1 MKARFYLPTVLFAA
15 VLPLL
20 PAARAR
26 SFDMVAIA
34 EQTKKGTEVQPPMV
48 GVPAYYVAYDGGYIE
63 SGDPIAGQ
71 KPPTAAAIG
80 ADLREALASQGY
92 QPAPAQGSPSL
103 LLIYH
108 WGSINISTMEIP
120 RITKLKPNLRARI
133 YLGAPTFD
141 AATLENFLL
150 ARRAGPIAND
160 WAPVPGFLTPRIKDA
175 LDLAQDD
182 RYFVIVS
189 AYDFAAVARR
199 EPALLWRVKLSARS
213 VVSDMDEVL
222 PALLRGGAQYFGR
235 NFPDRQH
242 ERVPLTPAPAAG
254 PAAAP
259 APMPAPP
266 PEIVKQLDAAFVGNL
281 VGQEHELFTG
291 DKDAT
296 DPGAMG
302 APPPPPAKA
311 AANRVLQP
319 PVPPT
324 LASEISGYRQEKLAL
339 QEALAARIKAQPAGA
354 DSRAAIDRFNRDY
367 AERIAALTR
376 ARESI
381 RDQLS
386 KLASANNDP
395 AAAGPLN
402 ALLQDYAS
410 DVQVLEPLAGGAS
423 R

>member
-1 MKARFYLPTVLFAA
+1 MKAFLYLPTVLFAA
-15 VLPLL
+15 ALPLV

-34 EQTKKGTEVQPPMV
+34 EQTKKGAEVQPPMV
-48 GVPAYYVAYDGGYIE
+48 GVPAYYVAYDGGDIE

-71 KPPTAAAIG
+71 KPPTAAALG
-80 ADLREALASQGY
+80 AALREALASQGY
-92 QPAPAQGSPSL
+92 QPATAAAAPSL

-108 WGSINISTMEIP
+108 WGAINISTIEIP
-120 RITKLKPNLRARI
+120 RISKLKPNLRARI
-133 YLGAPTFD
+133 YLGAPTYD
-141 AATLENFLL
+141 AAKLENFLVS
-150 ARRAGPIAND
+150 RKFGPPPND
-160 WAPVPGFLTPRIKDA
+160 WAPIPGFLTPSLRDT

-213 VVSDMDEVL
+213 VASDMDEVL
-222 PALLRGGAQYFGR
+222 PALLRGGASFFGR
-235 NFPDRQH
+235 NFQDRQL
-242 ERVPLTPAPAAG
+242 ERVPLTPSTVAATG
-254 PAAAP
+254 PAP

-266 PEIVKQLDAAFVGNL
+266 PEIVKPLDAAFVTNL
-281 VGQEHELFTG
+281 VSQEHELFTG

-302 APPPPPAKA
+302 GPPPPPAKA

-354 DSRAAIDRFNRDY
+354 DSRAAIDTFNRDY
-367 AERIAALTR
+367 AERIAALAR
-376 ARESI
+376 SRESI

-386 KLASANNDP
+386 QLASANHDP

-402 ALLQDYAS
+402 TLLREYAS
-410 DVQVLEPLAGGAS
+410 DVAVLETQTWGAS
-423 R
+423 Q